1 MSWNVPTVVLRFP
14 GNIPNVVGHHWS
26 SGVAMATPIAHK
38 GTIAGA
44 KAQAMTALDLLLK
57 PELLQAAKQYFAE
70 QTKDTKWVSL
80 VPEGVQPPI
89 ELNRDKMEKAM
100 PELRKLRYDPGKY
113 DTYLEQL
120 GIKYPTVRS
129 R

>member
-1 MSWNVPTVVLRFP
+1 
-14 GNIPNVVGHHWS
+14 
-26 SGVAMATPIAHK
+26 MATPIAHK

-80 VPEGVQPPI
+80 VPDGVQPPI
-89 ELNRDKMEKAM
+89 ELNRDKMEKVM
-100 PELRKLRYDPGKY
+100 PELRKLRYDPS
-113 DTYLEQL
+113 Q
-120 GIKYPTVRS
+120 VRHLFRATRHQVS
-129 R
+129 DRSKQMKS